1 MSPRLSN
8 GIPIRIGNRGFLAD
22 SKRYRACLPCSVAGT
37 REVCQDT
44 PLPKPNG
51 WFCPGSHF
59 FLFLFF
65 EHFMHMCIIDLGHFT
80 SHFSLPTLLNPFSS
94 SQVPLLFL
102 CPIVGLLYIELRIAC
117 MSKGGGFFF
126 TREHWKLAS
135 VPAVKKAPSG
145 GHTSASALALEHFT
159 NNMCF
164 ETVILMS
171 SLSLLVVLWFVT
183 IVWFVID
190 TGRHGVKSSLR
201 SFCLEMLIQVSAFLA
216 ALKYLETISLDSI
229 PRGSWCPDG

>member
-117 MSKGGGFFF
+117 MSKGGGFFLLESIGNLPVF
-126 TREHWKLAS
+126 QQSRKPHQVAILQLQPWPWS
-135 VPAVKKAPSG
+135 
-145 GHTSASALALEHFT
+145 TSPIT
-159 NNMCF
+159 C
-164 ETVILMS
+164 
-171 SLSLLVVLWFVT
+171 VL
-183 IVWFVID
+183 
-190 TGRHGVKSSLR
+190 KQ
-201 SFCLEMLIQVSAFLA
+201 SF
-216 ALKYLETISLDSI
+216 
-229 PRGSWCPDG
+229 